1 MENVKTNENNGIVT
15 VSGVDNDAKIVIPS
29 GNEEDIAID

>member
-1 MENVKTNENNGIVT
+1 MENVKTNDENGIVT

-29 GNEEDIAID
+29 GNEPDVNID